1 MFQAYCI
8 IMLNS
13 SLFALGCSAVFVMSA
28 GMPLLAASPEKKENK
43 TAAPAEA
50 LPTLSLEGLPEVW
63 LQGTPVKEWE
73 KDKVYIFEF
82 WATWCGPCLAA
93 MPHMEQLH
101 QAFKDNPRMQ
111 IIGVN
116 VMDRKTPEALKEF
129 IKNRPTPLN
138 YTMAVD
144 VDGKKTREKW
154 LEPLKVNGIPHAF
167 AVKNG
172 RLIWRGHPAQLSE
185 KTMQAMLKPD
195 FSAASL
201 PAKGPDAGAHEW
213 QRYRE
218 TSQKV
223 RELVEKDGKQGAQAL
238 LKQVQ
243 DSGKFP
249 QDQVIQLKMIPFLV
263 LAGQGKFE
271 EAQSVLNDVSKEYPD
286 DYRVQIDIA
295 GTLMEG
301 KSVPAGKMDA
311 ALVERCLNHCIEIS
325 RKSNKEAS
333 LPWRMMAELRE
344 RQGNMKEA
352 LQDME
357 KALSLTSISRAWTK
371 LQKLSGT
378 TETFQS
384 LMDQA
389 VAEIKPE
396 PLRKKQV
403 LGLVQEDEQYTPLF
417 SKLDWVNHPALTG
430 LPSGKTVFISFWRW
444 SPAQGGL
451 WSDGAPGRAL
461 DVVLKKYGLLD
472 HPGVKAVV
480 LDVIPSDKKQV
491 KEYLDSPEG
500 WTAYP
505 VGVPSDR
512 SVAELFESLK
522 LDSFPAAAV
531 IRDGTLLWAGEIKRM
546 PEWVAETARRDSFD
560 KNQFAEEEA
569 KRKARQQAMQAVIK
583 KSFELRRDKKFDE
596 YKKLIEE
603 NAERF
608 ADDGWFASTV
618 AEIQAGKAWKE
629 KDYQK
634 VADIIDQVLKRFPKE
649 DSLASYLLK
658 ILNGS
663 DEMRGYNYQA
673 ARHALQIMK
682 DSNTRDDGGYNAA
695 CYEVMMN
702 MAMEKKDYAQAK
714 KDALNAL
721 RELPLMHQYAAMKK
735 KQEEA

>member
-1 MFQAYCI
+1 
-8 IMLNS
+8 MLNS
-13 SLFALGCSAVFVMSA
+13 SLFALGCSALFVMSA

-101 QAFKDNPRMQ
+101 QAFKDNSRMQ

-172 RLIWRGHPAQLSE
+172 RLIWRGHPSQLSE

-201 PAKGPDAGAHEW
+201 PGEEREAGVREW
-213 QRYRE
+213 QHYRE

-223 RELVEKDGKQGAQAL
+223 RELVEKDGKLGAQAL

-263 LAGQGKFE
+263 LAEQGKFE
-271 EAQSVLNDVSKEYPD
+271 EAQSVLNDVSREYPD

-311 ALVERCLNHCIEIS
+311 ALVERCLNRCIEIS

-403 LGLVQEDEQYTPLF
+403 LGPVQEDEQYTPLF
-417 SKLDWVNHPALTG
+417 GKLDWVNHPALTG

-505 VGVPSDR
+505 VGVPSDD

-618 AEIQAGKAWKE
+618 AEIQAGEAWKE

-702 MAMEKKDYAQAK
+702 MAVEKKDYAQAK

-735 KQEEA
+735 KQAEA

>member
-1 MFQAYCI
+1 MLQEYCT

-28 GMPLLAASPEKKENK
+28 GMPSLAASPGKKENK
-43 TAAPAEA
+43 TTASAEV

-111 IIGVN
+111 IVGVN

-129 IKNRPTPLN
+129 LKNRPSPLN

-144 VDGKKTREKW
+144 VGGKKTKEKW
-154 LEPLKVNGIPHAF
+154 LEPLEVNGIPHAF

-172 RLIWRGHPAQLSE
+172 QLIWRGHPAKLSE
-185 KTMQAMLKPD
+185 EIMQAMLKPD

-201 PAKGPDAGAHEW
+201 PAEGTDAGAREW

-218 TSQKV
+218 TLQKV
-223 RELVEKDGKQGAQAL
+223 RELVEKDGRQGVQAL

-263 LAGQGKFE
+263 LAEQGKFE
-271 EAQSVLNDVSKEYPD
+271 EAQSVLDDLSKEYPD
-286 DYRVQIDIA
+286 NYRVQIDIA
-295 GTLMEG
+295 GTLMDG

-311 ALVERCLNHCIEIS
+311 SLVERCLDRCIEIS
-325 RKSNKEAS
+325 KKNNKEAS

-357 KALSLTSISRAWTK
+357 KALSLTTISKAWTK

-384 LMDQA
+384 LVDQVA
-389 VAEIKPE
+389 AEIKPE
-396 PLRKKQV
+396 PPRKKQE
-403 LGLVQEDEQYTPLF
+403 LGPVQEDEQYTPLF

-444 SPAQGGL
+444 SPAQSRG
-451 WSDGAPGRAL
+451 WSDGAPGRTL

-472 HPGVKAVV
+472 HPGIKAVV

-491 KEYLDSPEG
+491 QEYLATPEG

-505 VGVPSDR
+505 VGVSSDR
-512 SVAELFESLK
+512 SVADLFESLK

-546 PEWVAETARRDSFD
+546 PEWVAETALRDSFD
-560 KNQFAEEEA
+560 KNRFAEEEA
-569 KRKARQQAMQAVIK
+569 QRKARQHAMQAVFK
-583 KSFELRRDKKFDE
+583 KSFELRREKKFDE

-618 AEIQAGKAWKE
+618 AEMQAGKAWME
-629 KDYQK
+629 KDYQR
-634 VADIIDQVLKRFPKE
+634 VADIFDQVLKRFPKE
-649 DSLASYLLK
+649 DSMASYLLK
-658 ILNGS
+658 ILNGAE
-663 DEMRGYNYQA
+663 EMRGYNYKA

-695 CYEVMMN
+695 CYEVMMK
-702 MAMEKKDYAQAK
+702 MAMENKDYAQAK

-735 KQEEA
+735 KQAEA

>member
-1 MFQAYCI
+1 
-8 IMLNS
+8 MLNS
-13 SLFALGCSAVFVMSA
+13 SLFALGCSALFVMSA

-116 VMDRKTPEALKEF
+116 VMDRKTPEVLKEF

-172 RLIWRGHPAQLSE
+172 RLIWRGHPSQLSE

-201 PAKGPDAGAHEW
+201 AAKGPDAGAREW
-213 QRYRE
+213 QHYRE

-223 RELVEKDGKQGAQAL
+223 RELVEKDGKLGAQAL

-263 LAGQGKFE
+263 LAEQGKFE
-271 EAQSVLNDVSKEYPD
+271 EAQSVLSDVSREYPD

-311 ALVERCLNHCIEIS
+311 ALVERCLNRCIEIS

-403 LGLVQEDEQYTPLF
+403 LGPVQEDEQYTPLF

-472 HPGVKAVV
+472 HPEVKAVV

-546 PEWVAETARRDSFD
+546 PEWVAETARKDSFD

-618 AEIQAGKAWKE
+618 AEIQAGKAWEE

-702 MAMEKKDYAQAK
+702 MAVEKKDYAQAK

-735 KQEEA
+735 KQAEA

>member
-1 MFQAYCI
+1 
-8 IMLNS
+8 MLNS
-13 SLFALGCSAVFVMSA
+13 SLFALGCSVLFVMSA

-43 TAAPAEA
+43 TTAPAEA

-63 LQGTPVKEWE
+63 LQGAPVKEWE

-154 LEPLKVNGIPHAF
+154 LEPLNVNGIPHAF

-172 RLIWRGHPAQLSE
+172 RLIWRGHPSQLSE

-201 PAKGPDAGAHEW
+201 PGEEREAGVREW
-213 QRYRE
+213 QHYRE

-223 RELVEKDGKQGAQAL
+223 RELMEKDGKLGAQAL

-263 LAGQGKFE
+263 LAEQGKFE
-271 EAQSVLNDVSKEYPD
+271 EAQSVLNDVSREYPD

-311 ALVERCLNHCIEIS
+311 ALVERCLNRCIEIS

-371 LQKLSGT
+371 LQRLSGT

-403 LGLVQEDEQYTPLF
+403 LGPVQEDEQYTPLF
-417 SKLDWVNHPALTG
+417 GKLDWVNHPALTG

-505 VGVPSDR
+505 VGVPSDD

-618 AEIQAGKAWKE
+618 AEIQAGEAWKE

-702 MAMEKKDYAQAK
+702 MAVEKKDYAQAK

-735 KQEEA
+735 KQAEA

>member
-1 MFQAYCI
+1 M
-8 IMLNS
+8 
-13 SLFALGCSAVFVMSA
+13 
-28 GMPLLAASPEKKENK
+28 
-43 TAAPAEA
+43 
-50 LPTLSLEGLPEVW
+50 PTLSLEGLPEVW
-63 LQGTPVKEWE
+63 LQGAPVKEWE

-116 VMDRKTPEALKEF
+116 VMDRKTPEVLKEF
-129 IKNRPTPLN
+129 IKNRPAPLN

-172 RLIWRGHPAQLSE
+172 RLIWRGHPSQLSE

-201 PAKGPDAGAHEW
+201 AAKGPDAGAREW
-213 QRYRE
+213 QHYRE

-223 RELVEKDGKQGAQAL
+223 RELVEKDGKLGAQAL

-263 LAGQGKFE
+263 LAEQGKFE
-271 EAQSVLNDVSKEYPD
+271 EAQSVLSDVSREYPD

-311 ALVERCLNHCIEIS
+311 ALVERCLNRCIEIS

-384 LMDQA
+384 LMNQA

-403 LGLVQEDEQYTPLF
+403 LGPVQEDEQYTPLF

-505 VGVPSDR
+505 VGVPSDD

-618 AEIQAGKAWKE
+618 AEIQAGEAWKE

-702 MAMEKKDYAQAK
+702 MAVEKKDYAQAK

-735 KQEEA
+735 KQAEA

>member
-1 MFQAYCI
+1 
-8 IMLNS
+8 MLNS
-13 SLFALGCSAVFVMSA
+13 SLFALGCSALFVMSA

-172 RLIWRGHPAQLSE
+172 RLIWRGHPSQLSE

-201 PAKGPDAGAHEW
+201 PGEEREAGVREW
-213 QRYRE
+213 QHYRE

-223 RELVEKDGKQGAQAL
+223 RELVEKDGKLGAQAL

-263 LAGQGKFE
+263 LAEQGKFE
-271 EAQSVLNDVSKEYPD
+271 EAQSVLNDVSREYPD

-311 ALVERCLNHCIEIS
+311 ALVERCLNRCIEIS

-403 LGLVQEDEQYTPLF
+403 LGPVQEDEQYTPLF
-417 SKLDWVNHPALTG
+417 GKLDWVNHPALTG

-451 WSDGAPGRAL
+451 WRDGAPGRAL

-505 VGVPSDR
+505 VGVPSDD

-618 AEIQAGKAWKE
+618 AEIQAGEAWKE

-702 MAMEKKDYAQAK
+702 MAVEKKDYAQAK

-735 KQEEA
+735 KQAEA

>member
-1 MFQAYCI
+1 
-8 IMLNS
+8 MLNS
-13 SLFALGCSAVFVMSA
+13 SLFALGCSALFVMSA

-63 LQGTPVKEWE
+63 LQGAPVKEWE

-172 RLIWRGHPAQLSE
+172 RLIWRGHPSQLSE

-201 PAKGPDAGAHEW
+201 PGEEREAGVREW
-213 QRYRE
+213 QHYRE

-223 RELVEKDGKQGAQAL
+223 RELVEKDGKLGAQAL

-263 LAGQGKFE
+263 LAEQGKFE
-271 EAQSVLNDVSKEYPD
+271 EAQSVLSDVSREYPD

-311 ALVERCLNHCIEIS
+311 ALVERCLNRCIEIS

-403 LGLVQEDEQYTPLF
+403 LGPVQEDEQYTPLF
-417 SKLDWVNHPALTG
+417 GKLDWVNHPALTG

-618 AEIQAGKAWKE
+618 AEIQAGKAWEE

-702 MAMEKKDYAQAK
+702 MAVEKKDYAQAK

-735 KQEEA
+735 KQAEA

>member
-1 MFQAYCI
+1 
-8 IMLNS
+8 MLNS
-13 SLFALGCSAVFVMSA
+13 SLFALGCSALFVMSA
-28 GMPLLAASPEKKENK
+28 GMPLLAASPEKKENN

-311 ALVERCLNHCIEIS
+311 ALVERCLNRCIEIS

-403 LGLVQEDEQYTPLF
+403 LGPVQEDEQYTPLF

-444 SPAQGGL
+444 SPARGGL

-603 NAERF
+603 NAVRF

-618 AEIQAGKAWKE
+618 AEIQAGKAWEE

-702 MAMEKKDYAQAK
+702 MAIEKKDYAQAK

-735 KQEEA
+735 KQAEA

>member
-1 MFQAYCI
+1 M
-8 IMLNS
+8 
-13 SLFALGCSAVFVMSA
+13 MSA

-43 TAAPAEA
+43 TTAPAEA
-50 LPTLSLEGLPEVW
+50 LPALSLEGLPVVW

-93 MPHMEQLH
+93 MPHMEQLY

-111 IIGVN
+111 IVGVN

-129 IKNRPTPLN
+129 IKNRPSPLN
-138 YTMAVD
+138 YAMAVD
-144 VDGKKTREKW
+144 VDGKKTKEKW
-154 LEPLKVNGIPHAF
+154 LDPLEVNGIPHAF

-172 RLIWRGHPAQLSE
+172 QLIWRGHPARLSKE
-185 KTMQAMLKPD
+185 VMQAMLKPD

-201 PAKGPDAGAHEW
+201 SAKGPDAGAREW
-213 QRYRE
+213 QYYRE

-223 RELVEKDGKQGAQAL
+223 RELVEKDGKDGAQAL

-243 DSGKFP
+243 DSGKLP

-263 LAGQGKFE
+263 LAEQGKFE
-271 EAQSVLNDVSKEYPD
+271 EAQSVLDAVSREYPD
-286 DYRVQIDIA
+286 NYRVQIDIA

-301 KSVPAGKMDA
+301 KSVPSGKMDA
-311 ALVERCLNHCIEIS
+311 ALVEQCLNRCIEIS
-325 RKSNKEAS
+325 RKSNNEAS

-357 KALSLTSISRAWTK
+357 KALSLTSISKAWTK

-389 VAEIKPE
+389 AAEIKPE
-396 PLRKKQV
+396 PPRKKQE
-403 LGLVQEDEQYTPLF
+403 LGPVRQDEQYTPLF
-417 SKLDWVNHPALTG
+417 SKLDWVNHPALAG

-444 SPAQGGL
+444 SPAQSGV
-451 WSDGAPGRAL
+451 WSDGAPGRTL

-472 HPGVKAVV
+472 HPGIKAVV
-480 LDVIPSDKKQV
+480 LGVIPADKEQIQ
-491 KEYLDSPEG
+491 EYLNRPEG

-505 VGVPSDR
+505 VGIPSDR
-512 SVAELFESLK
+512 SVLDLFESLK
-522 LDSFPAAAV
+522 LESFPAAAV
-531 IRDGTLLWAGEIKRM
+531 IRDGTLIWAGEIKRM

-560 KNQFAEEEA
+560 KNQFAEEDA
-569 KRKARQQAMQAVIK
+569 KRKARQQAMQAVIQ
-583 KSFELRRDKKFDE
+583 KSLELRREKKFDE

-603 NAERF
+603 NAGRF

-618 AEIQAGKAWKE
+618 AEIQAGEAWKE
-629 KDYQK
+629 KNYQK
-634 VADIIDQVLKRFPKE
+634 VADIIDRVLKRFPKE

-695 CYEVMMN
+695 CYEVMMKL
-702 MAMEKKDYAQAK
+702 AMEKKDYDQAK
-714 KDALNAL
+714 KDAVNAL
-721 RELPLMHQYAAMKK
+721 RELPLMHQYVAMKK
-735 KQEEA
+735 KQAEA

>member
-1 MFQAYCI
+1 M
-8 IMLNS
+8 
-13 SLFALGCSAVFVMSA
+13 MSA

-43 TAAPAEA
+43 TTAPAEA
-50 LPTLSLEGLPEVW
+50 LPTLSLEGLPGVW

-111 IIGVN
+111 IVGVN

-129 IKNRPTPLN
+129 IKNRPSPLN
-138 YTMAVD
+138 YAMAVD
-144 VDGKKTREKW
+144 VDGKKTKEKW
-154 LEPLKVNGIPHAF
+154 LDPLGVNGIPHAF

-172 RLIWRGHPAQLSE
+172 QLIWRGHPARLSKE
-185 KTMQAMLKPD
+185 VMQAMLKPD

-201 PAKGPDAGAHEW
+201 SAKGPDAGAREW
-213 QRYRE
+213 QYYRE

-223 RELVEKDGKQGAQAL
+223 RELVEKDGKDGAQAL

-243 DSGKFP
+243 DSGKLP

-263 LAGQGKFE
+263 LAEQGKFE
-271 EAQSVLNDVSKEYPD
+271 EAQSVLDAVSREYPD
-286 DYRVQIDIA
+286 NYRVQIDIA

-301 KSVPAGKMDA
+301 KSVPSGKMDA
-311 ALVERCLNHCIEIS
+311 ALVEQCLNRCIEIS
-325 RKSNKEAS
+325 RKSNNEAS

-357 KALSLTSISRAWTK
+357 KALSLTSISKAWTK

-389 VAEIKPE
+389 AAEIKPE
-396 PLRKKQV
+396 PPRKKQE
-403 LGLVQEDEQYTPLF
+403 LGPVRQDEQYTPLF
-417 SKLDWVNHPALTG
+417 SKLDWVNHPALAG

-444 SPAQGGL
+444 SPAQSGV
-451 WSDGAPGRAL
+451 WSDGAPGRTL

-472 HPGVKAVV
+472 HPGIKAVV
-480 LDVIPSDKKQV
+480 LGVIPADKEQIQ
-491 KEYLDSPEG
+491 EYLDRPEG

-505 VGVPSDR
+505 VGIPSDR
-512 SVAELFESLK
+512 SVLDLFESLK
-522 LDSFPAAAV
+522 LESFPAAAV
-531 IRDGTLLWAGEIKRM
+531 IRDGTLIWAGEIKRM

-560 KNQFAEEEA
+560 KNQFAEEDA
-569 KRKARQQAMQAVIK
+569 KRKARQQAMQAVIQ
-583 KSFELRRDKKFDE
+583 KSFELRREKKFDE

-603 NAERF
+603 NAGRF

-618 AEIQAGKAWKE
+618 AEIQAGEAWKE
-629 KDYQK
+629 KNYQK
-634 VADIIDQVLKRFPKE
+634 VADIIDRVLKRFPKE

-695 CYEVMMN
+695 CYEVMMK

-721 RELPLMHQYAAMKK
+721 RELPLMHQYVAMKK
-735 KQEEA
+735 KQAEA

>member
-1 MFQAYCI
+1 M
-8 IMLNS
+8 
-13 SLFALGCSAVFVMSA
+13 MSA

-43 TAAPAEA
+43 TTAPAEA
-50 LPTLSLEGLPEVW
+50 LPTLSLEGLPGVW

-111 IIGVN
+111 IVGVN

-129 IKNRPTPLN
+129 IKNRPSPLN
-138 YTMAVD
+138 YAMAVD
-144 VDGKKTREKW
+144 VDGKKTKEKW
-154 LEPLKVNGIPHAF
+154 LDPLEVNGIPHAF

-172 RLIWRGHPAQLSE
+172 RLIWRGHPARLSKE
-185 KTMQAMLKPD
+185 VMQAMLKPD

-201 PAKGPDAGAHEW
+201 SAKGPDAGAREW
-213 QRYRE
+213 QYYRE

-223 RELVEKDGKQGAQAL
+223 RELVEKDGKDGAQAL

-243 DSGKFP
+243 DSGKLP

-263 LAGQGKFE
+263 LAEQGKFE
-271 EAQSVLNDVSKEYPD
+271 EAQSVLDAVSREYPD
-286 DYRVQIDIA
+286 NYRVQIDIA

-301 KSVPAGKMDA
+301 KSVPSGKMDA
-311 ALVERCLNHCIEIS
+311 ALVEQCLNRCIEIS
-325 RKSNKEAS
+325 RKSNNEAS

-357 KALSLTSISRAWTK
+357 KALSLTSISKAWTK

-389 VAEIKPE
+389 AAEIKPE
-396 PLRKKQV
+396 PPRKKQE
-403 LGLVQEDEQYTPLF
+403 LGPVRQDEQYTPLF

-444 SPAQGGL
+444 SPAQSGV
-451 WSDGAPGRAL
+451 WSDGAPGRTL

-472 HPGVKAVV
+472 HPGIKAVV
-480 LDVIPSDKKQV
+480 LDVIPADKEQV
-491 KEYLDSPEG
+491 QEYLDRPEG

-505 VGVPSDR
+505 VGIPSDR
-512 SVAELFESLK
+512 SVLDLFESLK
-522 LDSFPAAAV
+522 LESFPAAAV
-531 IRDGTLLWAGEIKRM
+531 IRDGTLIWAGEIKRM
-546 PEWVAETARRDSFD
+546 PEWVAETARQDSFD
-560 KNQFAEEEA
+560 KNQFAEEDA
-569 KRKARQQAMQAVIK
+569 KRKARQQAMQAVIQ
-583 KSFELRRDKKFDE
+583 KSLELRREKKFDE

-603 NAERF
+603 NAGRF

-618 AEIQAGKAWKE
+618 AEIQAGEAWKE
-629 KDYQK
+629 KNYQK
-634 VADIIDQVLKRFPKE
+634 VADIIDRVLKRFPKE

-695 CYEVMMN
+695 CYEVMMKL
-702 MAMEKKDYAQAK
+702 AMEKKDYDQAK
-714 KDALNAL
+714 KDAVNAL
-721 RELPLMHQYAAMKK
+721 RELPLMHQYVAMKK
-735 KQEEA
+735 KQAEA

>member
-1 MFQAYCI
+1 
-8 IMLNS
+8 MLNS
-13 SLFALGCSAVFVMSA
+13 SLFALGCSALFVMSA

-172 RLIWRGHPAQLSE
+172 RLIWRGHPSQLSE

-201 PAKGPDAGAHEW
+201 PEEEREAGVREW
-213 QRYRE
+213 QHYRE

-223 RELVEKDGKQGAQAL
+223 RELVEKDGKLGAQAL

-263 LAGQGKFE
+263 LAEQGKFE
-271 EAQSVLNDVSKEYPD
+271 EAQSVLNDVSREYPD

-311 ALVERCLNHCIEIS
+311 ALVERCLNRCIEIS

-403 LGLVQEDEQYTPLF
+403 LGPVREDEQYTPLF
-417 SKLDWVNHPALTG
+417 GKLDWVNHPALTG

-505 VGVPSDR
+505 VGVPSDD

-618 AEIQAGKAWKE
+618 AEIQAGEAWKE

-702 MAMEKKDYAQAK
+702 MAVEKKDYAQAK

-735 KQEEA
+735 KQAEA

>member
-1 MFQAYCI
+1 
-8 IMLNS
+8 MLNS
-13 SLFALGCSAVFVMSA
+13 SLFALGCSALFVMSA

-172 RLIWRGHPAQLSE
+172 QLIWRGHPAQLSE

-243 DSGKFP
+243 GSGKFP

-263 LAGQGKFE
+263 LAEQGKFE
-271 EAQSVLNDVSKEYPD
+271 EAQSVLNDVSREYPD

-311 ALVERCLNHCIEIS
+311 ALVERCLNRCIEIS

-403 LGLVQEDEQYTPLF
+403 LGPVQEDEQYTPLF
-417 SKLDWVNHPALTG
+417 GKLDWVNHPALTG

-603 NAERF
+603 NAKRF

-618 AEIQAGKAWKE
+618 AEIQAGEAWKE

-702 MAMEKKDYAQAK
+702 MAVEKKDYAQAK

-735 KQEEA
+735 KQAEA

>member
-1 MFQAYCI
+1 M
-8 IMLNS
+8 
-13 SLFALGCSAVFVMSA
+13 MSA

-43 TAAPAEA
+43 TSAPAEA
-50 LPTLSLEGLPEVW
+50 LPTLSLEGLPGVW

-111 IIGVN
+111 IVGVN

-129 IKNRPTPLN
+129 IKNRPSPLN
-138 YTMAVD
+138 YAMAVD
-144 VDGKKTREKW
+144 VDGKKTKEKW
-154 LEPLKVNGIPHAF
+154 LDPLGVNGIPHAF

-172 RLIWRGHPAQLSE
+172 QLIWRGHPARLSKE
-185 KTMQAMLKPD
+185 VMQAMLKPD

-201 PAKGPDAGAHEW
+201 SAKGPDAGAREW
-213 QRYRE
+213 QYYRE

-223 RELVEKDGKQGAQAL
+223 RELVEKDGKDGAQAL

-243 DSGKFP
+243 DSGKLP

-263 LAGQGKFE
+263 LAEQGKFE
-271 EAQSVLNDVSKEYPD
+271 EAQSVLDAVSREYPD
-286 DYRVQIDIA
+286 NYRVQIDIA

-301 KSVPAGKMDA
+301 KSVPSGKMDA
-311 ALVERCLNHCIEIS
+311 ALVEQCLNRCIEIS
-325 RKSNKEAS
+325 RKSNNEAS

-357 KALSLTSISRAWTK
+357 KALSLTSISKAWTK

-389 VAEIKPE
+389 AAEIKPE
-396 PLRKKQV
+396 PPRKKQE
-403 LGLVQEDEQYTPLF
+403 LGPVRQDEQYTPLF
-417 SKLDWVNHPALTG
+417 SKLDWVNHPALAG

-444 SPAQGGL
+444 SPAQSGV
-451 WSDGAPGRAL
+451 WSDGAPGRTL

-472 HPGVKAVV
+472 HPGIKAVV
-480 LDVIPSDKKQV
+480 LGVIPADKEQIQ
-491 KEYLDSPEG
+491 EYLDRPEG

-505 VGVPSDR
+505 VGIPSDR
-512 SVAELFESLK
+512 SVLDLFESLK
-522 LDSFPAAAV
+522 LESFPAAAV
-531 IRDGTLLWAGEIKRM
+531 IRDGTLIWAGEIKRM

-560 KNQFAEEEA
+560 KNQFAEEDA
-569 KRKARQQAMQAVIK
+569 KRKARQQAMQAVIQ
-583 KSFELRRDKKFDE
+583 KSFELRREKKFDE

-603 NAERF
+603 NAGRF

-618 AEIQAGKAWKE
+618 AEIQAGEAWKE
-629 KDYQK
+629 KNYQK
-634 VADIIDQVLKRFPKE
+634 VADIIDRVLKRFPKE

-695 CYEVMMN
+695 CYEVMMK

-721 RELPLMHQYAAMKK
+721 RELPLMHQYVAMKK
-735 KQEEA
+735 KQAEA

>member
-1 MFQAYCI
+1 
-8 IMLNS
+8 MLNS
-13 SLFALGCSAVFVMSA
+13 SLFALGCSALFVMSA

-50 LPTLSLEGLPEVW
+50 LSTLSLEGLPEVW
-63 LQGTPVKEWE
+63 LQGAPVKEWE

-172 RLIWRGHPAQLSE
+172 RLIWRGHPSQLSG

-201 PAKGPDAGAHEW
+201 AAKGPDAGAREW
-213 QRYRE
+213 QHYRE

-223 RELVEKDGKQGAQAL
+223 RELVEKDGKLGAQAL

-263 LAGQGKFE
+263 LAEQGKFE
-271 EAQSVLNDVSKEYPD
+271 EAQSVLSDVSREYPD

-311 ALVERCLNHCIEIS
+311 ALVERCLNRCIEIS

-403 LGLVQEDEQYTPLF
+403 LGPVQEDEQYTPLF

-472 HPGVKAVV
+472 HPEVKAVV

-546 PEWVAETARRDSFD
+546 PEWVAETARKDSFD

-618 AEIQAGKAWKE
+618 AEIQAGKAWEE

-702 MAMEKKDYAQAK
+702 MAVEKKDYAQAK

-735 KQEEA
+735 KQAEA

>member
-1 MFQAYCI
+1 
-8 IMLNS
+8 MLNS
-13 SLFALGCSAVFVMSA
+13 SLFALGCSALFVMSA

-101 QAFKDNPRMQ
+101 QAFKDNPLIQ

-311 ALVERCLNHCIEIS
+311 ALVERCLNRCIEIS

-384 LMDQA
+384 LVDQA
-389 VAEIKPE
+389 AAEMKPE
-396 PLRKKQV
+396 PPRKKQE
-403 LGLVQEDEQYTPLF
+403 LGPVQEDEQYTPLF
-417 SKLDWVNHPALTG
+417 SKLDWVNHPALAG

-603 NAERF
+603 NAVRF

-618 AEIQAGKAWKE
+618 AEIQAGKAWEE

-702 MAMEKKDYAQAK
+702 MAIEKKDYAQAK

-735 KQEEA
+735 KQAEA

>member
-1 MFQAYCI
+1 M
-8 IMLNS
+8 
-13 SLFALGCSAVFVMSA
+13 MSA
-28 GMPLLAASPEKKENK
+28 GMPLLAASSEKKENK
-43 TAAPAEA
+43 TTAPAEA
-50 LPTLSLEGLPEVW
+50 LPTLSLEGLPGVW
-63 LQGTPVKEWE
+63 LQGTPVKEWK

-111 IIGVN
+111 IVGVN

-129 IKNRPTPLN
+129 IKNRPSPLN
-138 YTMAVD
+138 YAMAVD
-144 VDGKKTREKW
+144 VDGKKTKEKW
-154 LEPLKVNGIPHAF
+154 LDPLEVNGIPHAF

-172 RLIWRGHPAQLSE
+172 RLIWRGHPARLSKE
-185 KTMQAMLKPD
+185 VMQAMLKPD

-201 PAKGPDAGAHEW
+201 SAKGPDAGAREW
-213 QRYRE
+213 QYYRE

-223 RELVEKDGKQGAQAL
+223 RELVEKDGKDGAQAL

-243 DSGKFP
+243 DSGKLP

-263 LAGQGKFE
+263 LAEQGKFE
-271 EAQSVLNDVSKEYPD
+271 EAQSVLDAVSREYPD
-286 DYRVQIDIA
+286 NYRVQVDIA

-301 KSVPAGKMDA
+301 KSVPSGKMDA
-311 ALVERCLNHCIEIS
+311 ALVEQCLNRCIEIS
-325 RKSNKEAS
+325 RKSNNEAS

-357 KALSLTSISRAWTK
+357 KALSLTSISKAWTK

-389 VAEIKPE
+389 AAEIKPE
-396 PLRKKQV
+396 PPRKKQE
-403 LGLVQEDEQYTPLF
+403 LGPVRQDEQYTPLF
-417 SKLDWVNHPALTG
+417 SKLDWVNHPALAG

-444 SPAQGGL
+444 SPAQSGV
-451 WSDGAPGRAL
+451 WSDGAPGRTL

-472 HPGVKAVV
+472 HPDVKAVV
-480 LDVIPSDKKQV
+480 LGVIPADKEQV
-491 KEYLDSPEG
+491 QEYLDRPEG

-505 VGVPSDR
+505 VGIPSDR
-512 SVAELFESLK
+512 SVLDLFESLK
-522 LDSFPAAAV
+522 LESFPAAAV
-531 IRDGTLLWAGEIKRM
+531 IRDGTLIWAGEIKRM

-560 KNQFAEEEA
+560 KNQFAEEDA
-569 KRKARQQAMQAVIK
+569 KRKARQQAMQAVIQ
-583 KSFELRRDKKFDE
+583 KSLELRREKKFDE

-603 NAERF
+603 NAGRF

-618 AEIQAGKAWKE
+618 AEIQAGEAWKE
-629 KDYQK
+629 KNYQK
-634 VADIIDQVLKRFPKE
+634 VADIIDRVLKRFPKE

-695 CYEVMMN
+695 CYEVMMKL
-702 MAMEKKDYAQAK
+702 AMEKKDYDQAK
-714 KDALNAL
+714 KDAVNAL
-721 RELPLMHQYAAMKK
+721 RELPLMHQYVAMKK
-735 KQEEA
+735 KQAEA

>member
-1 MFQAYCI
+1 M
-8 IMLNS
+8 
-13 SLFALGCSAVFVMSA
+13 MSA

-43 TAAPAEA
+43 TTASAEA
-50 LPTLSLEGLPEVW
+50 LPTLSLEGLPGVW

-111 IIGVN
+111 IVGVN

-129 IKNRPTPLN
+129 IKNRPSPLN
-138 YTMAVD
+138 YAMAVD
-144 VDGKKTREKW
+144 VDGKKTKEKW
-154 LEPLKVNGIPHAF
+154 LDPLEVNGIPHAF

-172 RLIWRGHPAQLSE
+172 QLIWRGHPARLSKE
-185 KTMQAMLKPD
+185 VMQAMLKPD
-195 FSAASL
+195 FSAASFS
-201 PAKGPDAGAHEW
+201 AKGPDAGAREW
-213 QRYRE
+213 QYYRE

-223 RELVEKDGKQGAQAL
+223 RELVEKDGKDGAQAL

-243 DSGKFP
+243 DSGKLP

-263 LAGQGKFE
+263 LAEQGKFE
-271 EAQSVLNDVSKEYPD
+271 EAQSVLDAVSREYPD
-286 DYRVQIDIA
+286 NYRVQIDIA

-301 KSVPAGKMDA
+301 KSVPSGKMDA
-311 ALVERCLNHCIEIS
+311 ALVEQCLNRCIEIS
-325 RKSNKEAS
+325 RKSNNEAS

-357 KALSLTSISRAWTK
+357 KALSLTSISKAWTK

-389 VAEIKPE
+389 AAEIKPE
-396 PLRKKQV
+396 PPRKKQE
-403 LGLVQEDEQYTPLF
+403 LGPVRQDEQYTPLF
-417 SKLDWVNHPALTG
+417 SKLDWVNHPALAG

-444 SPAQGGL
+444 SPAQSGV
-451 WSDGAPGRAL
+451 WSDGAPGRTL

-472 HPGVKAVV
+472 HPGIKAVV
-480 LDVIPSDKKQV
+480 LGVIPADKEQV
-491 KEYLDSPEG
+491 QEYLDRPEG

-505 VGVPSDR
+505 VGIPSDR
-512 SVAELFESLK
+512 SALDLFESLK
-522 LDSFPAAAV
+522 LESFPAAAV
-531 IRDGTLLWAGEIKRM
+531 IRDGTLIWAGEIKRM
-546 PEWVAETARRDSFD
+546 PEWVAETAQQDSFD
-560 KNQFAEEEA
+560 KNQFAEEDA
-569 KRKARQQAMQAVIK
+569 KRKARQQAMQAVIQ
-583 KSFELRRDKKFDE
+583 KSLELRREKKFDE

-603 NAERF
+603 NAGRF

-618 AEIQAGKAWKE
+618 AEIQAGEAWKE
-629 KDYQK
+629 KNYQK
-634 VADIIDQVLKRFPKE
+634 VADIIDRVLKRFPKE

-695 CYEVMMN
+695 CYEVMMKL
-702 MAMEKKDYAQAK
+702 AMEKKDYGQAK
-714 KDALNAL
+714 KDAVNAL
-721 RELPLMHQYAAMKK
+721 RELPLMHQYVAMKK
-735 KQEEA
+735 KQAEA

>member
-1 MFQAYCI
+1 
-8 IMLNS
+8 MLNS
-13 SLFALGCSAVFVMSA
+13 SLFALGCSALFVMSA

-63 LQGTPVKEWE
+63 LQGAPVKEWE

-201 PAKGPDAGAHEW
+201 AAKGPDAGAREW
-213 QRYRE
+213 QHYRE

-223 RELVEKDGKQGAQAL
+223 RELVEKDGKLGAQAL

-263 LAGQGKFE
+263 LAEQDKFE
-271 EAQSVLNDVSKEYPD
+271 EAQSVLSDVSREYPD

-311 ALVERCLNHCIEIS
+311 ALVERCLNRCIEIS

-403 LGLVQEDEQYTPLF
+403 LGPVQEDEQYTPLF

-472 HPGVKAVV
+472 HPEVKAVV

-522 LDSFPAAAV
+522 LDSFPAVAV

-546 PEWVAETARRDSFD
+546 PEWVAETARKDSFD

-618 AEIQAGKAWKE
+618 AEIQAGKAWEE

-702 MAMEKKDYAQAK
+702 MAVEKKDYAQAK

-735 KQEEA
+735 KQAEA

>member
-1 MFQAYCI
+1 
-8 IMLNS
+8 MLNS
-13 SLFALGCSAVFVMSA
+13 SLFALGCSALFVMSA
-28 GMPLLAASPEKKENK
+28 GMPLLAASPGKKENK
-43 TAAPAEA
+43 TTAPAEA
-50 LPTLSLEGLPEVW
+50 LPTLSLEGLPGVW

-111 IIGVN
+111 IVGVN

-129 IKNRPTPLN
+129 IKNRPSPLN

-144 VDGKKTREKW
+144 VDGKKTKEKW
-154 LEPLKVNGIPHAF
+154 LDPLEVNGIPHAF

-185 KTMQAMLKPD
+185 EIMQAMLRPD

-213 QRYRE
+213 QHYRE

-223 RELVEKDGKQGAQAL
+223 RDLVEKDGKQGVQVL
-238 LKQVQ
+238 LKQIQ

-249 QDQVIQLKMIPFLV
+249 QDQVIQMKMIPFLV
-263 LAGQGKFE
+263 LAEQGKFE
-271 EAQSVLNDVSKEYPD
+271 EAQSVLNDVSGEYPD
-286 DYRVQIDIA
+286 NYRVQIDIA

-311 ALVERCLNHCIEIS
+311 ALVERCLARCIEIS

-357 KALSLTSISRAWTK
+357 KALSLTSISKAWTK
-371 LQKLSGT
+371 LQELSGT

-389 VAEIKPE
+389 AAEIKPE
-396 PLRKKQV
+396 PPRKKQE
-403 LGLVQEDEQYTPLF
+403 LGPVQEDEQYTPLF

-444 SPAQGGL
+444 TPAQGGM
-451 WSDGAPGRAL
+451 WSDGAPGRIL

-472 HPGVKAVV
+472 HPGIKAVV
-480 LDVIPSDKKQV
+480 LDVIPADKKQV
-491 KEYLDSPEG
+491 QEYLDSPEG

-512 SVAELFESLK
+512 SVVDLFESLK
-522 LDSFPAAAV
+522 LESFPAAAV

-560 KNQFAEEEA
+560 KNQFAEEDA

-583 KSFELRRDKKFDE
+583 KSFELRREKKFDE

-618 AEIQAGKAWKE
+618 AEIQAGEAWKE

-634 VADIIDQVLKRFPKE
+634 VADILDQVLTRFPKE

-695 CYEVMMN
+695 CYEVMMK

-721 RELPLMHQYAAMKK
+721 RELPLMHQYVAMKK
-735 KQEEA
+735 KQAEA

>member
-1 MFQAYCI
+1 
-8 IMLNS
+8 MLNS
-13 SLFALGCSAVFVMSA
+13 SLFALGCSALFVMSA

-63 LQGTPVKEWE
+63 LQGAPVKEWE

-144 VDGKKTREKW
+144 VDGKKTSEKW

-172 RLIWRGHPAQLSE
+172 QLIWRGHPAQLSE

-201 PAKGPDAGAHEW
+201 PEEEREAGVREW
-213 QRYRE
+213 QHYRE

-223 RELVEKDGKQGAQAL
+223 RELVEKDGKLGAQAL

-263 LAGQGKFE
+263 LAEQGKFE
-271 EAQSVLNDVSKEYPD
+271 EAQSVLNDVSREYPD

-311 ALVERCLNHCIEIS
+311 ALVERCLNRCIEIS

-403 LGLVQEDEQYTPLF
+403 LGPVQEDEQYTPLF
-417 SKLDWVNHPALTG
+417 GKLDWVNHPALTG

-472 HPGVKAVV
+472 HPEVKAVV

-546 PEWVAETARRDSFD
+546 PEWVAETARKDSFD

-618 AEIQAGKAWKE
+618 AEIQAGKAWEE

-702 MAMEKKDYAQAK
+702 MAVEKKDYAQAK

-735 KQEEA
+735 KQAEA

>member
-1 MFQAYCI
+1 
-8 IMLNS
+8 MLNS
-13 SLFALGCSAVFVMSA
+13 SLFALGCSALFVMSA

-63 LQGTPVKEWE
+63 LQGAPVKEWE

-116 VMDRKTPEALKEF
+116 VMDRKTPEVLKEF

-172 RLIWRGHPAQLSE
+172 RLIWRGHPSQLSE

-201 PAKGPDAGAHEW
+201 AAKGPDAGAHEW
-213 QRYRE
+213 QHYRE

-223 RELVEKDGKQGAQAL
+223 RELVEKDGKLGAQAL

-263 LAGQGKFE
+263 LAEQGKFE
-271 EAQSVLNDVSKEYPD
+271 EAQSVLNDVSREYPD

-311 ALVERCLNHCIEIS
+311 ALVERCLNRCIEIS

-403 LGLVQEDEQYTPLF
+403 LGPVQEDEQYTPLF
-417 SKLDWVNHPALTG
+417 GKLDWVNHPALTG

-618 AEIQAGKAWKE
+618 AEIQAGEAWKE

-702 MAMEKKDYAQAK
+702 MAVEKKDYAQAK

-735 KQEEA
+735 KQAEA

>member
-1 MFQAYCI
+1 
-8 IMLNS
+8 MLNS
-13 SLFALGCSAVFVMSA
+13 SLFALGCSALFVMSA

-63 LQGTPVKEWE
+63 LQGAPVKEWE

-116 VMDRKTPEALKEF
+116 VMDRKTPEVLKEF

-144 VDGKKTREKW
+144 VDGKKTSEKW

-172 RLIWRGHPAQLSE
+172 RLIWRGHPSQLSE

-201 PAKGPDAGAHEW
+201 AAKGPDAGAHEW
-213 QRYRE
+213 QHYRE

-223 RELVEKDGKQGAQAL
+223 RELVEKDGKLGAQAL

-263 LAGQGKFE
+263 LAEQGKFE
-271 EAQSVLNDVSKEYPD
+271 EAQSVLNDVSREYPD

-311 ALVERCLNHCIEIS
+311 ALVERCLNRCIEIS

-403 LGLVQEDEQYTPLF
+403 LGPVQEDEQYTPLF
-417 SKLDWVNHPALTG
+417 GKLDWVNHPALTG

-618 AEIQAGKAWKE
+618 AEIQAGKAWEE

-702 MAMEKKDYAQAK
+702 MAVEKKDYAQAK

-735 KQEEA
+735 KQAEA

>member
-1 MFQAYCI
+1 MLQEYRAT
-8 IMLNS
+8 MLNS
-13 SLFALGCSAVFVMSA
+13 SFIALGCSAIFVMSA

-43 TAAPAEA
+43 TTAPSEA

-101 QAFKDNPRMQ
+101 QAFKDNPHMQ

-116 VMDRKTPEALKEF
+116 VMDRKSPEALKEF
-129 IKNRPTPLN
+129 LKNRPSPLN

-167 AVKNG
+167 AVRNG
-172 RLIWRGHPAQLSE
+172 QLIWRGHPAKLSE
-185 KTMQAMLKPD
+185 EIMKAMLKPD
-195 FSAASL
+195 FSAAAL
-201 PAKGPDAGAHEW
+201 PAAGPDAGAREW
-213 QRYRE
+213 RHYRE
-218 TSQKV
+218 MQQKV
-223 RELVEKDGKQGAQAL
+223 RELVQKDGRQGAQAL
-238 LKQVQ
+238 LKQLQ

-249 QDQVIQLKMIPFLV
+249 QDQVIQLKMIPALV
-263 LAGQGKFE
+263 LVEQGKFE
-271 EAQSVLNDVSKEYPD
+271 EAQLVLNDLGKEYSD
-286 DYRVQIDIA
+286 NYRVQIDVA
-295 GTLMEG
+295 GSLMDG
-301 KSVPAGKMDA
+301 KLIPADKMDA
-311 ALVERCLNHCIEIS
+311 ALVERCLNRCIEIL
-325 RKSNKEAS
+325 RKDNKEAS

-352 LQDME
+352 LQGME
-357 KALSLTSISRAWTK
+357 KALSVTAVSKEWAK
-371 LQKLSGT
+371 LQQLSGN

-384 LMDQA
+384 LVDQA
-389 VAEIKPE
+389 AAEIKPE
-396 PLRKKQV
+396 PPRKRQEM
-403 LGLVQEDEQYTPLF
+403 GPVQEDAQYTPLF
-417 SKLDWVNHPALTG
+417 SKLDWPNHSALTG

-444 SPAQGGL
+444 TQGKSGI
-451 WSDGAPGRAL
+451 WSDGAPGRTL

-472 HPGVKAVV
+472 HPDIKAVV

-491 KEYLDSPEG
+491 REYLASPEG

-512 SVAELFESLK
+512 SVLELFDSLK
-522 LDSFPAAAV
+522 LESFPSVAV
-531 IRDGTLLWAGEIKRM
+531 VRDGTLLWAGEIKRM
-546 PEWVAETARRDSFD
+546 PEWVAETARWETFD
-560 KNQFAEEEA
+560 KNRFAEEDA
-569 KRKARQQAMQAVIK
+569 KRKAQQQAMQAVIK
-583 KSFELRRDKKFDE
+583 KSLELRKEKKLDE
-596 YKKLIEE
+596 YRKLIEE

-618 AEIQAGKAWKE
+618 AEMQAGKAWEE

-634 VADIIDQVLKRFPKE
+634 VVDIFDQLMKRFPQA

-663 DEMRGYNYQA
+663 DEIRAHSYQA
-673 ARHALQIMK
+673 ARHALQIMR
-682 DSNTRDDGGYNAA
+682 DANMRDDGNYNAA

-702 MAMEKKDYAQAK
+702 MAIEKKDYAQAK
-714 KDALNAL
+714 KDAINAL
-721 RELPLMHQYAAMKK
+721 RDLPLMHQYVAMKK
-735 KQEEA
+735 KQADA

>member
-1 MFQAYCI
+1 
-8 IMLNS
+8 MLNS
-13 SLFALGCSAVFVMSA
+13 SLFALGCSALFVMSA

-63 LQGTPVKEWE
+63 LQGAPVKEWE

-116 VMDRKTPEALKEF
+116 VMDRKTPEVLKEF
-129 IKNRPTPLN
+129 IKNRPAPLN

-172 RLIWRGHPAQLSE
+172 RLIWRGHPSQLSE

-201 PAKGPDAGAHEW
+201 AAKGPDAGAREW
-213 QRYRE
+213 QHYRE

-223 RELVEKDGKQGAQAL
+223 RELVEKDGKLGAQAL

-263 LAGQGKFE
+263 LAEQGKFE
-271 EAQSVLNDVSKEYPD
+271 EAQSVLSDVSREYPD

-311 ALVERCLNHCIEIS
+311 ALVERCLNRCIEIS

-384 LMDQA
+384 LMNQA

-403 LGLVQEDEQYTPLF
+403 LGPVQEDEQYTPLF

-505 VGVPSDR
+505 VGVPSDD

-618 AEIQAGKAWKE
+618 AEIQAGEAWKE

-702 MAMEKKDYAQAK
+702 MAVKKKDYAQAK

-735 KQEEA
+735 KQAEA